1 MTAAHVHG
9 LMADLL
15 AFRKAIHR
23 RTTGAKP
30 TRDELRRWALK
41 PGARE
46 PTDAEWTVIE
56 AFWEELQKRFA
67 AARAEAVIPSGP
79 LRSPAEWRAI
89 VMGSVSLME
98 SAAHSPC
105 PACGR
110 DWGGPCPGCPR
121 EYRCAGETDGS
132 EHAPV
137 LFWCSPGEPLVC
149 PVCDSGDVTFER
161 VPSRL
166 PASRESH

>member
-1 MTAAHVHG
+1 VTATHVHG

-30 TRDELRRWALK
+30 TRAELRRWALK

-89 VMGSVSLME
+89 IMGSVFWTE
-98 SAAHSPC
+98 SQ
-105 PACGR
+105 
-110 DWGGPCPGCPR
+110 
-121 EYRCAGETDGS
+121 
-132 EHAPV
+132 
-137 LFWCSPGEPLVC
+137 
-149 PVCDSGDVTFER
+149 
-161 VPSRL
+161 
-166 PASRESH
+166 